1 MGKPVWLLLAHVPD
15 WRWMM
20 ERSDTPWYP
29 DVRVIRQPRPG
40 DWEGIINAAREDLL
54 QGFVMSALGQKR
66 TLG

>member
-54 QGFVMSALGQKR
+54 QGFVMSAFG
-66 TLG
+66 